1 MKRRLVAAAMAVGL
15 TVVGAGIASG
25 ATVVRMKDGAGS
37 TENFFRPKTTRVDKG
52 TRVKWVNRG
61 SRPHTTTAN
70 SGKWDSGTLNPGES
84 FARRFRKVGT
94 FRYHCQIHTGM
105 TGKIV
110 VVA

>member
-1 MKRRLVAAAMAVGL
+1 MKRRVAAAAVAAVL
-15 TVVGAGIASG
+15 AIASAGIASG
-25 ATVVRMKDGAGS
+25 ATVVRMRDGAGP
-37 TENFFRPKTTRVDKG
+37 TENFFRPKTVRVDKG

-84 FARRFRKVGT
+84 FARRFRRVGT

>member
-1 MKRRLVAAAMAVGL
+1 MKRRVAAVAVAAMLAIVS
-15 TVVGAGIASG
+15 AGMASG
-25 ATVVRMKDGAGS
+25 ATIVRMKDGAGS
-37 TENFFRPKTTRVDKG
+37 TENFFRPKTMRVDKG

-61 SRPHTTTAN
+61 SRPHTTTHN
-70 SGKWDSGTLNPGES
+70 TGKWDSGTLNPGES
-84 FARRFRKVGT
+84 FTRRFRKTGT

>member
-1 MKRRLVAAAMAVGL
+1 MKRRLAAAAVGVGL
-15 TVVGAGIASG
+15 AVMGAGVASG
-25 ATVVRMKDGAGS
+25 ATTVRMKD
-37 TENFFRPKTTRVDKG
+37 NFFRSKTVQVEKG

-70 SGKWDSGTLNPGES
+70 SGAWDSGTVNPGQS
-84 FARRFRKVGT
+84 FSRRFRKTGT
-94 FRYHCQIHTGM
+94 FRYHCEIHAGM

>member
-1 MKRRLVAAAMAVGL
+1 MKRRVAAAAIAVGL
-15 TVVGAGIASG
+15 AVMGGGVASG
-25 ATVVRMKDGAGS
+25 ATTVRMKD
-37 TENFFRPKTTRVDKG
+37 NFFRSRRVQVEKG

-61 SRPHTTTAN
+61 SNPHTTTAN
-70 SGKWDSGTLNPGES
+70 SGKWDSGTLNPGQS

-94 FRYHCQIHTGM
+94 FRYHCEIHDGM

>member
-1 MKRRLVAAAMAVGL
+1 MKRRLAAAVIAVGL
-15 TVVGAGIASG
+15 AVVSVGIASG
-25 ATVVRMKDGAGS
+25 ATIVRMKDGAGS
-37 TENFFRPKTTRVDKG
+37 GDNFFRPRITRVDKG

-61 SRPHTTTAN
+61 SRPHTTTHN

-84 FARRFRKVGT
+84 FTRRFRKVGT
-94 FRYHCQIHTGM
+94 FRYHCQIHAGM